1 VKIGP
6 LTRSHFARFAVA
18 TNDFNPIHLDDTFAQ
33 AAGLPT
39 AVGSGLLAASLIA
52 ETAGGTE
59 GQRLS
64 VRFRQPIFPGNVL
77 DGQRSADG
85 KGYEVVNEQGAI
97 VAIGRLGPLPQGER

>member
-1 VKIGP
+1 
-6 LTRSHFARFAVA
+6 
-18 TNDFNPIHLDDTFAQ
+18 
-33 AAGLPT
+33 
-39 AVGSGLLAASLIA
+39 VGSGLLAASLIA